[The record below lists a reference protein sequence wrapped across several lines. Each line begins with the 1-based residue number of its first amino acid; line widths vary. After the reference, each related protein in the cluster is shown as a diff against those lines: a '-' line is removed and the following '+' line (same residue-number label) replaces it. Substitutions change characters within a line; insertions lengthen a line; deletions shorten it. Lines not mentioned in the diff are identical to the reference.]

1 MSTFNVD
8 PVTAL
13 QNATYQPAKGTGDQG
28 IDKVDFLKL
37 IVAQLRNQNPLD
49 PQSDTDFIA
58 QMAQFEALNQ
68 MRLVA
73 EGMKAMQGIS
83 ELTAAAG
90 LIGREVVGRQ
100 SVAIDVVR
108 DLVARERFGAPFAQL
123 TSAQR
128 QEVNADE
135 RVQAAA
141 EDARNAGSEVRGVV
155 DRVVVG
161 PDGVPMLLIGT
172 KVVDLFSVAEVR

>member
-1 MSTFNVD
+1 
-8 PVTAL
+8 
-13 QNATYQPAKGTGDQG
+13 
-28 IDKVDFLKL
+28 
-37 IVAQLRNQNPLD
+37 
-49 PQSDTDFIA
+49 
-58 QMAQFEALNQ
+58 
-68 MRLVA
+68 
-73 EGMKAMQGIS
+73 
-83 ELTAAAG
+83 
-90 LIGREVVGRQ
+90 
-100 SVAIDVVR
+100 
-108 DLVARERFGAPFAQL
+108 LVARERFGAPFALL